1 MKNMKKACA
10 ASVLLSLLFAGCSG
24 KKENSGKVLVEK
36 SDTAVVV
43 LELKLSDME
52 DYIEFGGTVSA
63 VDTVTVLPAVAG
75 KVAAI
80 YVDAGDRVSKNQV
93 IAKID
98 PSKPGA
104 EFALSPVKAS
114 AEGTVTAVFPSV
126 GAYVTTSSSIVEV
139 SSTDRLE
146 IKVNVSERFV
156 PFISINQTAQVS
168 FKAFPDEKFE
178 AIVCKISPI
187 LDPVTRTMQ
196 VTLKLTDARGMVKSG
211 MFAHVKLTTEHKEN
225 VLAVPNRAV
234 LYSMGNPFVYTV
246 SEKEGK
252 TCACRTDI
260 QTGLSVDGMTE
271 VTAGITEGMK
281 VIVKG
286 QNLVSEGQKVKMILE
301 TGGTL

>member
-1 MKNMKKACA
+1 MKKIVKACA
-10 ASVLLSLLFAGCSG
+10 VSMLFLLFAGCSG
-24 KKENSGKVLVEK
+24 KKADVAEAPTEK
-36 SDTAVVV
+36 ADTSVGV
-43 LELKLSDME
+43 LEVKSSGME

-63 VDTVTVLPAVAG
+63 VDSVTVYPSVAG

-80 YVDAGDRVSKNQV
+80 YVDAGDRVSKNQM
-93 IAKID
+93 IAKVD

-104 EFALSPVKAS
+104 EFALSPVRAS
-114 AEGTVTAVFPSV
+114 ADGTVTAVFPSV

-156 PFISINQTAQVS
+156 PFVSVNQSSVVS
-168 FKAFPDEKFE
+168 FKAFPNKTFG
-178 AIVCKISPI
+178 AVVSKVSPI

-196 VTLKLTDARGMVKSG
+196 VTLKLADTRGIVKSG
-211 MFAHVKLTTEHKEN
+211 MYAHVRLTTACKEN

-234 LYSMGNPFVYTV
+234 LYSMGKPFVYTV
-246 SEKEGK
+246 GEKGGK
-252 TCACRTDI
+252 TCAIRTDI

-271 VTAGITEGMK
+271 VTGGLMEGMK

-286 QNLVSEGQKVKMILE
+286 HNLVSDGQGVKVILE
-301 TGGTL
+301 ERSAL